1 MTFPGLTQD
10 FDVGLLV
17 IDTWVLFFIGLIYYL
32 RREDQREGYP
42 LISERTGRPIHNNFI
57 PSPPKKTFLLED
69 GSTLTLPREPNERT
83 GGLKQLPG
91 PVEGTGFVPTGNP
104 LADAVGPASYAN
116 RQDHPDVTWEGE
128 PRILPL
134 RAAKGW
140 SLVEDDIDPRG
151 WDVVATDGKTAG
163 VVKEAWIDQVEPQ
176 VYYWEVATAGGRTVL
191 LPARLAVLDEDVN
204 KVRVQ
209 SVTAAQLAA
218 APGIKSPNEITL
230 LEEDKISGYFAG
242 GKLYAES
249 IRQEPLI

>member
-17 IDTWVLFFIGLIYYL
+17 IDTWVLFFIGLIFYL

-42 LISERTGRPIHNNFI
+42 LVSERTGRPVHGVFI
-57 PSPPKKTFLLED
+57 SSPPKKTYLLED

-83 GGLKQLPG
+83 GGLAQRTG
-91 PVEGTGFVPTGNP
+91 PVEGTPFDPTGNP
-104 LADAVGPASYAN
+104 LRDAVGPASYAG

-134 RAAKGW
+134 RVAKGW

-163 VVKEAWIDQVEPQ
+163 TVKEAWIDQVEPQ
-176 VYYWEVATAGGRTVL
+176 VYYWEVALTSGRTVL
-191 LPARLAVLDEDVN
+191 LPARLAVLDEDTN

-209 SVTAAQLAA
+209 SITAAQFADV
-218 APGIKSPNEITL
+218 PGIKNPNEITL

-242 GKLYAES
+242 GKLFALPE
-249 IRQEPLI
+249 RREPLI